1 MIQKFWNWLMNVRI
15 SDILHAPFLLLLG
28 IVLLPVIPVVL
39 IWDYIWWKIRDI
51 KNKIKKKK
59 EDKDE

>member
-1 MIQKFWNWLMNVRI
+1 MNVRI
-15 SDILHAPFLLLLG
+15 SDILYAPFLLLLG
-28 IVLLPVIPVVL
+28 IVLLPVILVVL
-39 IWDYIWWKIRDI
+39 IWDNIWWKIRDI

>member
-1 MIQKFWNWLMNVRI
+1 MNVRI
-15 SDILHAPFLLLLG
+15 SDILYAPFLLLLG
-28 IVLLPVIPVVL
+28 IVLLPVILVVL
-39 IWDYIWWKIRDI
+39 IWDNIWWKIGDI

>member
-15 SDILHAPFLLLLG
+15 SDILYAPFLLLLG
-28 IVLLPVIPVVL
+28 IVLLPVILVVL
-39 IWDYIWWKIRDI
+39 IWDNIWWKIGDI
-51 KNKIKKKK
+51 KNKIKKKR